1 MLQIAA
7 AIATTIEFRVITMA
21 TATAIDQNNLYFTPQ
36 TETEKEEKEQMH
48 HNKRAT
54 VLAEKTTQAMT
65 LVDWIIKIFE

>member
-1 MLQIAA
+1 
-7 AIATTIEFRVITMA
+7 MA

-36 TETEKEEKEQMH
+36 TETEKKEKKQMH